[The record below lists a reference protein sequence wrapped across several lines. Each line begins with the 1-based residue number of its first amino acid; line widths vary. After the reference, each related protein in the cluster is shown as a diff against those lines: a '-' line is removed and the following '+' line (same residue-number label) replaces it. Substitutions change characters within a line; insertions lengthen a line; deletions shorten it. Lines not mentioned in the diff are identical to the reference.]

1 MDKKQWLQSVGMRD
15 PIELAF
21 SKLKAHLKRLA
32 PRTVEALWKNTGQIV
47 SMYTTQECK
56 NYFAQMVMHQNN
68 PEML

>member
-32 PRTVEALWKNTGQIV
+32 PRTVEALWKNTGADRLNV
-47 SMYTTQECK
+47 HNTGMPKLLHPDGYAPK
-56 NYFAQMVMHQNN
+56 
-68 PEML
+68 